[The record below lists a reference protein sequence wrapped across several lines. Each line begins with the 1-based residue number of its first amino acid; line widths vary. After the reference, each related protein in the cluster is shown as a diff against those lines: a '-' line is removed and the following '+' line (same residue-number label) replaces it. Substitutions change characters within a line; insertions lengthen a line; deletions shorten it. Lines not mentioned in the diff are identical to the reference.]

1 MGRSATGGGVAAPVV
16 RDFMQAAIGD
26 KPAVPFRTPEG
37 IRLVRINRDT
47 GLLARSGDRA
57 VILEAFKP
65 GTEPTNEAPEVI
77 GGGHLSVPG
86 EGSTELEGGTGGLY

>member
-1 MGRSATGGGVAAPVV
+1 VAAPIFKQ
-16 RDFMQAAIGD
+16 FMREVIGD

-65 GTEPTNEAPEVI
+65 GTEPTNEAPSVI
-77 GGGHLSVPG
+77 GGGAFDPTLQKYG
-86 EGSTELEGGTGGLY
+86 EQNEGSELKSGTGGLY